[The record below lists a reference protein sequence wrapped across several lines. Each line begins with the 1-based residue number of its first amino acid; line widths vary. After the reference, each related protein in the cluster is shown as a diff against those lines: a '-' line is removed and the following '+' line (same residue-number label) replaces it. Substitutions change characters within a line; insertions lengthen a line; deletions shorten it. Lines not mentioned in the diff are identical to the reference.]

1 VFTIGATAGTFS
13 DQSTFNNCT
22 WTEGVGP
29 YVYDTFTYNG
39 TQSSTGSISGTT
51 IQFGGSWNLTV
62 MHTSCCL
69 LDQSPQTES
78 YTITG
83 SYSCTDN
90 GSSINCQYNM
100 GNYATSSNVSLTESG
115 NTTTVTQATASTT
128 IVGSAG
134 SVNISYSNWT
144 YDSSLGYAT
153 SGTATLTDSNGDTV
167 TMTANGNKS
176 YTVVAVIQGMTSTY
190 QVTE

>member
-1 VFTIGATAGTFS
+1 
-13 DQSTFNNCT
+13 
-22 WTEGVGP
+22 
-29 YVYDTFTYNG
+29 
-39 TQSSTGSISGTT
+39 
-51 IQFGGSWNLTV
+51 
-62 MHTSCCL
+62 
-69 LDQSPQTES
+69 
-78 YTITG
+78 
-83 SYSCTDN
+83 
-90 GSSINCQYNM
+90 M

-176 YTVVAVIQGMTSTY
+176 
-190 QVTE
+190 